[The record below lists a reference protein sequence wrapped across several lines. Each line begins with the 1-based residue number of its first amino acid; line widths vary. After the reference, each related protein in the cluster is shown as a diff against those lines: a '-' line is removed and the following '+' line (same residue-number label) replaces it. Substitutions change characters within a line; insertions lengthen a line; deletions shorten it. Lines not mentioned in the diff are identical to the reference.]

1 MFRKIRLTYTWNKET
16 FLNASRAIYD
26 FNMKHSP
33 KRFVGWIFIALTQ
46 FGVVG
51 ALKKDVYGLL
61 IISTLLVIYWYALR
75 WPLRRSMLLSRFMNS
90 DIKDH
95 IFTIEIDERGLKIDE
110 NFIEWGEILEL
121 ISLCDGYLL
130 YKGDSFLFFP
140 KSAFKST
147 EDREN
152 FIVLVKKKEIFY
164 KKEC

>member
-1 MFRKIRLTYTWNKET
+1 MSKKIKLAYTWDKET
-16 FLNASRAIYD
+16 FLQASKAIYD

-33 KRFVGWIFIALTQ
+33 KRFLGWFFIALTQ

-75 WPLRRSMLLSRFMNS
+75 WPLRKNMLLRGFMAS
-90 DIKDH
+90 DIKNH
-95 IFTIEIDERGLKIDE
+95 KFSIEIDENNLKIDGS
-110 NFIEWGEILEL
+110 FIEWREILEV

-140 KSAFKST
+140 KSTFKST
-147 EDREN
+147 EDREK